1 MARPESKLYA
11 DLKKITKDFKWTRLE
26 NWASLGTP
34 DLLGFH
40 PKKFF
45 FTLELKVTK
54 RNKVALSPHQVAWHL
69 SRGPGSF
76 VLVHY
81 IYKKNKKNFSENHIA
96 SSPGSLVLAVSYI
109 LNVTTPASSTASAG
123 VALLRCGTSLVF
135 GHDSRSPRPKAYRA
149 LVDHMRAKS
158 NY

>member
-1 MARPESKLYA
+1 MARPESKLYS
-11 DLKKITKDFKWTRLE
+11 DLKKITKDFQWTRLE

-54 RNKVALSPHQVAWHL
+54 RNKVALSPHQVSWHL

-76 VLVHY
+76 VLVHCIHLKQY
-81 IYKKNKKNFSENHIA
+81 RLY
-96 SSPGSLVLAVSYI
+96 PGSRIEELFRLGLNLEPLVLGSLDACACS
-109 LNVTTPASSTASAG
+109 
-123 VALLRCGTSLVF
+123 LREFV
-135 GHDSRSPRPKAYRA
+135 PVPE
-149 LVDHMRAKS
+149 V
-158 NY
+158 

>member
-11 DLKKITKDFKWTRLE
+11 DLKKITKDFQWTRLE

-69 SRGPGSF
+69 SRGLGSF
-76 VLVHY
+76 VLVHCIHLKEY
-81 IYKKNKKNFSENHIA
+81 RLY
-96 SSPGSLVLAVSYI
+96 PGSRIEELFRLGLNLEPLVLGSLDACACS
-109 LNVTTPASSTASAG
+109 
-123 VALLRCGTSLVF
+123 LREFV
-135 GHDSRSPRPKAYRA
+135 PVPE
-149 LVDHMRAKS
+149 V
-158 NY
+158 

>member
-11 DLKKITKDFKWTRLE
+11 DLKKITKDFQWTRLE

-69 SRGPGSF
+69 NRGPGSF
-76 VLVHY
+76 VLVHCIHLKQY
-81 IYKKNKKNFSENHIA
+81 RLY
-96 SSPGSLVLAVSYI
+96 PGSRIEELFRLGLNLEPLVLGSLDACACS
-109 LNVTTPASSTASAG
+109 
-123 VALLRCGTSLVF
+123 LREFVPVPVPLQIKIKKIF
-135 GHDSRSPRPKAYRA
+135 PRII
-149 LVDHMRAKS
+149 
-158 NY
+158 

>member
-11 DLKKITKDFKWTRLE
+11 DLKKITKDFQWTRLE

-69 SRGPGSF
+69 NRGPGSF
-76 VLVHY
+76 VLVHCIHLKQY
-81 IYKKNKKNFSENHIA
+81 RLY
-96 SSPGSLVLAVSYI
+96 PGSRIEELFRLGLSLEPLVIGSLDACACS
-109 LNVTTPASSTASAG
+109 
-123 VALLRCGTSLVF
+123 LREFV
-135 GHDSRSPRPKAYRA
+135 PVPEVYK
-149 LVDHMRAKS
+149 
-158 NY
+158 

>member
-11 DLKKITKDFKWTRLE
+11 DLKKITKDFQWTRLE

-69 SRGPGSF
+69 NRGPGSF
-76 VLVHY
+76 VLVHCIHLKQY
-81 IYKKNKKNFSENHIA
+81 RLY
-96 SSPGSLVLAVSYI
+96 PGSRIEELFRLGLNLEPLVLGSLETCACS
-109 LNVTTPASSTASAG
+109 
-123 VALLRCGTSLVF
+123 LREFVLAPV
-135 GHDSRSPRPKAYRA
+135 PLK
-149 LVDHMRAKS
+149 
-158 NY
+158 

>member
-11 DLKKITKDFKWTRLE
+11 DLKKITKDFQWTRLE

-54 RNKVALSPHQVAWHL
+54 RNKVALSPHQVSWHL

-76 VLVHY
+76 VLVHCIHLKQY
-81 IYKKNKKNFSENHIA
+81 RLY
-96 SSPGSLVLAVSYI
+96 PGSRIEELFRLGLNLEPLVLGSLDACACS
-109 LNVTTPASSTASAG
+109 
-123 VALLRCGTSLVF
+123 LREFV
-135 GHDSRSPRPKAYRA
+135 PVPE
-149 LVDHMRAKS
+149 V
-158 NY
+158 

>member
-1 MARPESKLYA
+1 MARPESKLYS
-11 DLKKITKDFKWTRLE
+11 DLKKITKDFQWTRLE

-76 VLVHY
+76 VVVQCIHLKQY
-81 IYKKNKKNFSENHIA
+81 RRY
-96 SSPGSLVLAVSYI
+96 PGSRSEELFRLGLNLEPLVLGSLDACACS
-109 LNVTTPASSTASAG
+109 
-123 VALLRCGTSLVF
+123 LREFV
-135 GHDSRSPRPKAYRA
+135 PVPE
-149 LVDHMRAKS
+149 V
-158 NY
+158 

>member
-11 DLKKITKDFKWTRLE
+11 DLKKITKDFQWTRLE

-69 SRGPGSF
+69 NRGPGSF
-76 VLVHY
+76 VLVHCIHLKQY
-81 IYKKNKKNFSENHIA
+81 RLY
-96 SSPGSLVLAVSYI
+96 PGSRIEELFRLGLNLEPLVLGSLETCACS
-109 LNVTTPASSTASAG
+109 
-123 VALLRCGTSLVF
+123 LREFVLAPEVY
-135 GHDSRSPRPKAYRA
+135 K
-149 LVDHMRAKS
+149 
-158 NY
+158 

>member
-69 SRGPGSF
+69 NRGPGSF
-76 VLVHY
+76 VLVHCIHLKQY
-81 IYKKNKKNFSENHIA
+81 RLY
-96 SSPGSLVLAVSYI
+96 PGSRIEELFRLGLNLEPLVLGSLETCACS
-109 LNVTTPASSTASAG
+109 
-123 VALLRCGTSLVF
+123 LREFV
-135 GHDSRSPRPKAYRA
+135 PVPE
-149 LVDHMRAKS
+149 V
-158 NY
+158 

>member
-11 DLKKITKDFKWTRLE
+11 DLKKITKDFQWTRLE

-40 PKKFF
+40 PKKYF

-69 SRGPGSF
+69 NRGPGSF
-76 VLVHY
+76 VLVHCIHLKQY
-81 IYKKNKKNFSENHIA
+81 RLY
-96 SSPGSLVLAVSYI
+96 PGSRIEELFRLGLNLEPLVLGSLDACACS
-109 LNVTTPASSTASAG
+109 
-123 VALLRCGTSLVF
+123 LREFV
-135 GHDSRSPRPKAYRA
+135 PVP
-149 LVDHMRAKS
+149 VV
-158 NY
+158 

>member
-11 DLKKITKDFKWTRLE
+11 DLKKITKDFQWTRLE

-54 RNKVALSPHQVAWHL
+54 RNKVALGPHQVAWHL
-69 SRGPGSF
+69 NRGPGSF
-76 VLVHY
+76 VLVHCIHLKQY
-81 IYKKNKKNFSENHIA
+81 RLY
-96 SSPGSLVLAVSYI
+96 PGSRIEELFRLGLNLEPLVLGSLDACACS
-109 LNVTTPASSTASAG
+109 
-123 VALLRCGTSLVF
+123 LREFVPVPVPL
-135 GHDSRSPRPKAYRA
+135 K
-149 LVDHMRAKS
+149 
-158 NY
+158 

>member
-54 RNKVALSPHQVAWHL
+54 RNKVALSPHQVAWL
-69 SRGPGSF
+69 LNRGPGSF
-76 VLVHY
+76 VLVHCIHLKQY
-81 IYKKNKKNFSENHIA
+81 RLY
-96 SSPGSLVLAVSYI
+96 PGSRIEELFRLGLNLEPLVLGSLDACACS
-109 LNVTTPASSTASAG
+109 
-123 VALLRCGTSLVF
+123 LREFV
-135 GHDSRSPRPKAYRA
+135 PVPE
-149 LVDHMRAKS
+149 V
-158 NY
+158 

>member
-11 DLKKITKDFKWTRLE
+11 DLKKITKDFQWTRLE

-69 SRGPGSF
+69 NRGPGSF
-76 VLVHY
+76 VLVHCIHLKQY
-81 IYKKNKKNFSENHIA
+81 RLY
-96 SSPGSLVLAVSYI
+96 PGSRIEELFRLGMNLEPLVLGSLDACACS
-109 LNVTTPASSTASAG
+109 
-123 VALLRCGTSLVF
+123 LREFVPVPVPL
-135 GHDSRSPRPKAYRA
+135 K
-149 LVDHMRAKS
+149 
-158 NY
+158 

>member
-11 DLKKITKDFKWTRLE
+11 DLKKITKDFQWTRLE

-54 RNKVALSPHQVAWHL
+54 RNKVALSPHQVAWHMNHPT
-69 SRGPGSF
+69 STF

-81 IYKKNKKNFSENHIA
+81 IYIKNKKKINEYRLY
-96 SSPGSLVLAVSYI
+96 PGSRIEDLFRLGMNLEPLVLGSLEDCACH
-109 LNVTTPASSTASAG
+109 
-123 VALLRCGTSLVF
+123 LLQLEPV
-135 GHDSRSPRPKAYRA
+135 P
-149 LVDHMRAKS
+149 VV
-158 NY
+158 

>member
-1 MARPESKLYA
+1 MARPESKLYS
-11 DLKKITKDFKWTRLE
+11 DLKKITKDFQWTRLE

-76 VLVHY
+76 VLVHCIHLKQY
-81 IYKKNKKNFSENHIA
+81 RLY
-96 SSPGSLVLAVSYI
+96 PGSRIEELFRLGLNLEPLVLGSLETCACS
-109 LNVTTPASSTASAG
+109 
-123 VALLRCGTSLVF
+123 LREFV
-135 GHDSRSPRPKAYRA
+135 PVPEVYK
-149 LVDHMRAKS
+149 
-158 NY
+158 

>member
-11 DLKKITKDFKWTRLE
+11 DLKKITKDFQWTRLE
-26 NWASLGTP
+26 NWASLSTP

-69 SRGPGSF
+69 NRGPGSF
-76 VLVHY
+76 VLVHCIHLKQY
-81 IYKKNKKNFSENHIA
+81 RLYPGYKIEELFRLGLNLE
-96 SSPGSLVLAVSYI
+96 PLVLGSLDACACS
-109 LNVTTPASSTASAG
+109 
-123 VALLRCGTSLVF
+123 LREFV
-135 GHDSRSPRPKAYRA
+135 PVPEVYK
-149 LVDHMRAKS
+149 
-158 NY
+158 